1 MFSIAFGEVDPPAAP
16 AFAAASAVR
25 REEAIAPTAAM
36 AAATK
41 NNEQKIRRQGDGVNV
56 DVEFGFVVIELPVL
70 YVLDWLVMIVN

>member
-1 MFSIAFGEVDPPAAP
+1 
-16 AFAAASAVR
+16 
-25 REEAIAPTAAM
+25 M